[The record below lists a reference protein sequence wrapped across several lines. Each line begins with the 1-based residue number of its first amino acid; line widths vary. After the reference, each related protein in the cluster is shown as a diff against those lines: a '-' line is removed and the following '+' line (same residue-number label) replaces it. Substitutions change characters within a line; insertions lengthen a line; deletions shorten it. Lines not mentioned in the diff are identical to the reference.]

1 MKKIISLA
9 LVFAIALTCAFAFS
23 SCGNSKIKIAVPNDT
38 TNEARALM
46 LLETQGLIKLREGA
60 GITATIRDIVENPY
74 DIEFS
79 EVEAAQLPNVLK
91 DVDFAVINSNYAIAA
106 DLSPKNDT
114 VAIEGSA
121 SAYTNIIAVKEGREN
136 DPIIKALCAALESKA
151 VADYISETYN
161 GDVVCVVDNPGDGY
175 AADVDYDAL
184 AGKTI
189 KVAAS
194 PAPHSDILKV
204 AKEILAAR
212 NITLEIGE
220 FQDYVVPNTVVE
232 DGSYDAN
239 YFQHTPYLTDFN
251 AEKGTHLV
259 SAAEIHVEPM
269 GIYSTNHKSL
279 DEIKK

>member
-1 MKKIISLA
+1 MKKILSLA
-9 LVFAIALTCAFAFS
+9 LVLAIALTCVLALT
-23 SCGNSKIKIAVPNDT
+23 SCGETKIKIAVPNDT

-46 LLETQGLIKLREGA
+46 LLEAQGLIKLREGA
-60 GITATIRDIVENPY
+60 GITATRADIVENPY
-74 DIEFS
+74 NIEIL
-79 EVEAAQLPNVLK
+79 EVEAAQLPNVLQ
-91 DVDFAVINSNYAIAA
+91 DFDYAVINSNYAIAA

-136 DPIIKALCAALESKA
+136 DPLIKALCAALESKA
-151 VADYISETYN
+151 VADYINDTYN
-161 GDVVCVVDNPGDGY
+161 GDVVCVVENPGDGY
-175 AADVDYDAL
+175 AADVDYSAL
-184 AGKTI
+184 AGKTV

-204 AKEILAAR
+204 AKDILAAR

-220 FQDYVVPNTVVE
+220 FQDYIVPNTVVE

-239 YFQHTPYLTDFN
+239 YFQHTPYLKDFN
-251 AEKGTHLV
+251 SEKGTHLV
-259 SAAEIHVEPM
+259 VASEIHVEPM
-269 GIYSTNHKSL
+269 GIYSVNHKSL